1 MFISGVLFTIAKTL
15 ETPKCSLT
23 KQWIKKMCYTYI
35 YMYIH
40 THTNGVLVIKR
51 MK

>member
-1 MFISGVLFTIAKTL
+1 MFIAVSIYNSQDGNIS
-15 ETPKCSLT
+15 KCSLT

-40 THTNGVLVIKR
+40 PHNGVLVIKR